1 MPDTYNIT
9 ATINQLHITTTAAAN
24 FLIYSTHNWPLAC
37 VPLMPNLSKTPIY
50 QPHLTVSSKRPVP
63 LAAGAGCGRRH
74 CWRPTCALS
83 LPAPSQSR
91 CPASVVTARAASG
104 GSTAGNGNTNGS
116 SLEVPPPAGPS
127 DNGGNGSAGGG
138 GGRGQ
143 LSGDDSG
150 SNGNGRQPGFSLPLS
165 SETLSYAVLAL
176 TGLSALLLFAALR
189 QSVLLRALDSGLQ
202 TVYDSLVSRA
212 ALTSV

>member
-1 MPDTYNIT
+1 MV
-9 ATINQLHITTTAAAN
+9 A
-24 FLIYSTHNWPLAC
+24 
-37 VPLMPNLSKTPIY
+37 
-50 QPHLTVSSKRPVP
+50 
-63 LAAGAGCGRRH
+63 
-74 CWRPTCALS
+74 
-83 LPAPSQSR
+83 
-91 CPASVVTARAASG
+91 ARAASGG
-104 GSTAGNGNTNGS
+104 GSTAGNGSTNGS
-116 SLEVPPPAGPS
+116 SLEGPPAPAGPS

-143 LSGDDSG
+143 PSGDDSG
-150 SNGNGRQPGFSLPLS
+150 SNGNGRQPGFSLPFS

-202 TVYDSLVSRA
+202 TVYDSLVSHA